1 MTNEIIARLKQIIVE
16 ELDVNLKLEE
26 IDETVSLFEDGIG
39 LDSVAIMDFVTLIEE
54 RFGFQ
59 FSDSELNID
68 SFRNLQI
75 LANFISIKVPS
86 WKESI
91 TLNN

>member
-75 LANFISIKVPS
+75 LANFISTKVPS